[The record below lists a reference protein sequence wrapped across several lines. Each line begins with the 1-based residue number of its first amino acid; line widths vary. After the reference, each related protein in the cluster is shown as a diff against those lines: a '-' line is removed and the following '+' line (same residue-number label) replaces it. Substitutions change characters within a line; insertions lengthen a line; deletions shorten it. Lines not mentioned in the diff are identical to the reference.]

1 MYVQDKTVKCHS
13 VFILLKKM
21 KAAIFE
27 KPGLDNLKVID
38 NAEEPKISDHD
49 VLIKVKVAGV
59 NPIDHIVTSG
69 ALPKVDPLPH
79 IPGAESSGIVEE
91 LGSHVNNSGIKKGD
105 RVVVH
110 NKLFDG
116 TCDMCLNGLDMLCRN
131 GGLIGAITN
140 GGFAEYISVPKWNVF
155 EIPDTLDWDIAAS
168 LPVTSLTPYHA
179 LKEASLK
186 INEYLL
192 VFGAS
197 GNTGMMAVQLAKK
210 MGANV
215 IAVSKDDWIKSEFGA
230 DYIISDYDKVAESV
244 KEITQGRMADVV
256 LNSLGVGTWDSSFA
270 SVGINGRWVAFGGL
284 TGADVK
290 LNVQSLYSKQIKLI
304 GSTGGTRKEM
314 QELIDLSPKLKVRVW
329 KKFKLENIK
338 EALQALFAKE
348 RDGRIL
354 LNIA

>member
-1 MYVQDKTVKCHS
+1 
-13 VFILLKKM
+13 M

-27 KPGLDNLKVID
+27 MPGLENLKVVD
-38 NAEEPKISDHD
+38 NAERPKNDDHNI
-49 VLIKVKVAGV
+49 LIKVKMAGI
-59 NPIDHIVTSG
+59 NPIDYFVVSG
-69 ALPKVDPLPH
+69 SLPKIEPIPH
-79 IPGAESSGIVEE
+79 IPGAESCGIVEE
-91 LGSHVNNSGIKKGD
+91 VGSHVNEARIMKGD

-110 NKLFDG
+110 NKVFDG
-116 TCDMCLNGLDMLCRN
+116 TCDMCLNGLDMICRN

-140 GGFAEYISVPKWNVF
+140 GGFAEYISVPETNVF
-155 EIPDTLDWDIAAS
+155 KIPNNLDWDLAAS

-197 GNTGMMAVQLAKK
+197 GNTGMIAVQIGKK
-210 MGANV
+210 IGARV
-215 IAVSKDDWIKSEFGA
+215 IAISRDSWIKSEFGA
-230 DYIISDYDKVAESV
+230 NYIISDYDKVVEQV
-244 KEITQGRMADVV
+244 KEITQGKMADVV
-256 LNSLGVGTWDSSFA
+256 LNSLGIGTWDSSFA

-314 QELIDLSPKLKVRVW
+314 QELIDISPELKVRVW
-329 KKFKLENIK
+329 KKFDLENVK
-338 EALQALFAKE
+338 EALQALFSKE

-354 LNIA
+354 LTIS

>member
-1 MYVQDKTVKCHS
+1 MR
-13 VFILLKKM
+13 
-21 KAAIFE
+21 AAIFE
-27 KPGLDNLKVID
+27 TPGLENLKVKD
-38 NAEEPKISDHD
+38 NVEEPKVSDHD
-49 VLIKVKVAGV
+49 VLIRVKVTGI
-59 NPIDHIVTSG
+59 NPIDHFVVSG
-69 ALPKVDPLPH
+69 ALPKIYPLPH

-91 LGSHVNNSGIKKGD
+91 VGSHVNHNQIKKGD

-110 NKLFDG
+110 NKFFDG
-116 TCDMCLNGLDMLCRN
+116 TCDMCLSGLDMLCRN

-140 GGFAEYISVPKWNVF
+140 GGFAEYISVPKRNVF
-155 EIPDTLDWDIAAS
+155 KVPNGLDWDMAAS

-179 LKEASLK
+179 LKEAALK

-197 GNTGMMAVQLAKK
+197 GNTGMVAVQLAKK
-210 MGANV
+210 MGAKV
-215 IAVSKDDWIKSEFGA
+215 IAISKDTWIKDDFGA
-230 DYIISDYDKVAESV
+230 DYIISNYDKIVEQV
-244 KEITQGRMADVV
+244 KEITQDKMADVV
-256 LNSLGVGTWDSSFA
+256 LNSIGVETWDSSFA

-304 GSTGGTRKEM
+304 GSTGGTRKEL
-314 QELIDLSPKLKVRVW
+314 QELIDISSKELKIRVW
-329 KKFKLENIK
+329 KKFRLEDIK

-354 LNIA
+354 LNIT